1 MLRLIDRYKNGNAI
15 LAEPRDLLRSWV
27 IRFQEPRHM
36 DQTFFAPYPFELAD
50 LPGDIT
56 ERGRDVWNIMKP
68 STNPD
73 TYGNA
78 RKK

>member
-1 MLRLIDRYKNGNAI
+1 
-15 LAEPRDLLRSWV
+15 
-27 IRFQEPRHM
+27 M

-56 ERGRDVWNIMKP
+56 ERGRDVWKSRKP
-68 STNPD
+68 SSTQD